1 MSDGW
6 QLKEP
11 GPGVDIDIDA
21 DNVGRSLI
29 SN

>member
-1 MSDGW
+1 MSDGR

-29 SN
+29 LD